1 MARKYL
7 LLFPVVLVVSLIAIV
22 RAQDNAWRPP
32 NRSTQEPAIL
42 RVNGEESELS
52 GTNSVLRK
60 PQRTAGLADR
70 MQSMRR
76 SDKPTTRL
84 EDSADISG
92 GELSAEPAPVVDPAE
107 PGAMP
112 SVLKRKTKSLTERS
126 IESQPAP
133 LATRPGGSSRRTL
146 SPSKSSPDVPPT
158 EIEAPSREPIHV
170 RTRPPADDT
179 LLASVGPT
187 IQVTTTG
194 PKATVLNKATPYVV
208 TLSNLGDTTAHDVHV
223 RIALPKWVEIASSE
237 ATAGAARRQ
246 DDGAGTERFVWVVN
260 QLEPRTQLQLSLQL
274 VAKES
279 RPIDM
284 NIDWIFRPV
293 AAAASIEVHQ
303 PQMEMT
309 LSGPKDALFNE
320 TLTYILTV
328 ANPGNGD
335 AENVQV
341 KLATGQNAAE
351 MINVGLLPA
360 GQQKQIE
367 VQLTANQAGSMTIR
381 AEGAADGELRAEVA
395 AELLVRRAQLQV
407 VVTGPETS
415 FAGTE
420 VIYQL
425 RVANSGNATAEEI
438 SAALA
443 LPPGTKLLAATD
455 GGKPTANNLQWK
467 VGTLAA
473 GAERL
478 FEVRCELAT
487 AGDNRIEAR
496 AQAAGN
502 LTATHAVV
510 TEVQASVELNLVLNE
525 PKGPRAVGEVVVYE
539 IQIANRGTKVAEDV
553 HVVVQF
559 SDGIEP
565 LSADGAKSELL
576 SGQVVFQPL
585 PRIAAGETTVL
596 KVKARAE
603 RDGSHIVRT
612 EIKCGDIQDSIQK
625 TKKFY
630 SPTASGTATP
640 DGSATK
646 PATTGRR

>member
-7 LLFPVVLVVSLIAIV
+7 LLFPVVLVVGLIAIV
-22 RAQDNAWRPP
+22 RGQDNAWRPP
-32 NRSTQEPAIL
+32 SRSTQAPAIL
-42 RVNGEESELS
+42 QVNGEETELS

-60 PQRTAGLADR
+60 PPRTAGLADR
-70 MQSMRR
+70 LQSMRR
-76 SDKPTTRL
+76 ADKPSTRV
-84 EDSADISG
+84 EDGVEVSNG
-92 GELSAEPAPVVDPAE
+92 EPAPVLNVDEPA
-107 PGAMP
+107 ALP
-112 SVLKRKTKSLTERS
+112 SVLKRKIKSPMERS
-126 IESQPAP
+126 AEVETQPNAP
-133 LATRPGGSSRRTL
+133 VATRPVGSSRRTL
-146 SPSKSSPDVPPT
+146 PPAKSSPDVPPT
-158 EIEAPSREPIHV
+158 EIDSPSREPLHTRA
-170 RTRPPADDT
+170 RTPADDT

-187 IQVTTTG
+187 IQVTTKG
-194 PKATVLNKATPYVV
+194 PKATLLNKATPYVV

-223 RIALPKWVEIASSE
+223 RIALPRWVEIAASE

-246 DDGAGTERFVWVVN
+246 DDGSGTERFVWVVN

-279 RPIDM
+279 RPIEM
-284 NIDWIFRPV
+284 NVDWIFKPV
-293 AAAASIEVHQ
+293 AATASIDVHQ

-351 MINVGLLPA
+351 MINVGQLPA

-367 VQLTANQAGSMTIR
+367 VQLIANQAGEMTIR
-381 AEGAADGELRAEVA
+381 AEGTADGDLRAEVEA
-395 AELLVRRAQLQV
+395 ALLVRRAQLQV
-407 VVTGPETS
+407 AVTGPETS

-425 RVANSGNATAEEI
+425 HVSNAGNATAEEI
-438 SAALA
+438 GAALT
-443 LPPGTKLLAATD
+443 LPPGAKLLAATD
-455 GGKPTANNLQWK
+455 GGKAAANGLQWK
-467 VGTLAA
+467 VGTLSA
-473 GAERL
+473 GAERV
-478 FEVRCELAT
+478 FEVRCELST

-496 AQAAGN
+496 AQAGGG
-502 LTATHAVV
+502 LTAAHAVV
-510 TEVQASVELNLVLNE
+510 TEVQASVELNLALNE
-525 PKGPRAVGEVVVYE
+525 PKGPKAVGEVVIYE
-539 IQIANRGTKVAEDV
+539 IQIANRGTKTADDV

-565 LSADGAKSELL
+565 ISADGAKSEIVH
-576 SGQVVFQPL
+576 GQVVFQPL
-585 PRIAAGETTVL
+585 LRIAAGETTTL

-630 SPTASGTATP
+630 SPGTSGTATP
-640 DGSATK
+640 DGSAAK
-646 PATTGRR
+646 VPTTGRR